1 MTCFEGNGL
10 RPSHMGVGISQGG
23 VQYTLNATEVHAV
36 AFQMGHTRGNGSGV
50 NMTGK
55 AYSLE
60 AVGNANQAVV
70 TGIFRLDPESSN
82 SMRSSNP
89 YSGCHREDVCHTID
103 ATVPS
108 PSKGQ
113 GGMAVVEDVGHGRTG
128 S

>member
-1 MTCFEGNGL
+1 
-10 RPSHMGVGISQGG
+10 MGVGISRSG
-23 VQYTLNATEVHAV
+23 VQYTLNTTEVHAV

-70 TGIFRLDPESSN
+70 TGIFRLDP
-82 SMRSSNP
+82 
-89 YSGCHREDVCHTID
+89 
-103 ATVPS
+103 
-108 PSKGQ
+108 SKGQ
-113 GGMAVVEDVGHGRTG
+113 GGMAIVEDVGHGSTG